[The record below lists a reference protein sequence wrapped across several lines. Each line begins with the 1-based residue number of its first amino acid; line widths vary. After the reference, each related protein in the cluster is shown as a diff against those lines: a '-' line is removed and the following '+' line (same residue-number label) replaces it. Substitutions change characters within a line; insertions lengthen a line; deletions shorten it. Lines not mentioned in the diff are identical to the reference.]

1 MKLSPAKRLYLALAA
16 VILMMLLG
24 GLLSWWPFSPHAR
37 ATGFFI
43 PLNTAIIVCIG
54 CILMYFFYKEFYYG
68 QLVRKKLNSK
78 LEEVVTLNRASND
91 RNWLLSRLND
101 MKENLLGIHKPES
114 LAHKCLTSFTETAGF
129 TAGALYYYEKEEAV
143 LRLCAGIHLPAEI
156 PVQLAIGEGLP
167 GDVATGRDIRIV
179 SQLPVHHRQTTHAGD
194 PVSPHMLVLV
204 PLLMGDELTGVLQLV
219 TANPVTPLQLQLL
232 ELVAGDVAV
241 ALHAAS
247 EREKVLV
254 LLQQVQA
261 QKEALYCQQEELRQS
276 NEELSRQSEILQA
289 SEEELRVQ
297 EEELR
302 QVNAEMAMKNTELE
316 TARQALSLKAAELE
330 ANSRYKSEF
339 LANMS
344 HELRTPLNSVLIL
357 AKMLEENKEGNLHP
371 RQVEYAAIMHKSG
384 SDLLRLI
391 NDILDLSKIEAGKV
405 ELSPEPVRIAAVIED
420 LDNLFGIVAQE
431 KQIQYLTKVAVNV
444 PAVITT
450 DRMRL
455 EQVIRNLLSNA
466 FKFTPAGG
474 RICLSWYVRPEN
486 ALCISVTDTGPGIP
500 PEKQQLIFDAF
511 HQGDGATTRKYGGTG
526 LGLSISR
533 ELMLLLKGAIHL
545 ESSSSQGSTF
555 TVILPVNAEPLQLRE
570 EAAPALYDAT
580 IRLPAEQK
588 DDRRHHSAT
597 GHRILV
603 IGTDIQ
609 MENKPDIRWDM
620 AASVPMAAGLLAKG
634 KYDCIILNLGRHP
647 ENGKASIAALRQ
659 MNTVAPAPVIVYI
672 DQDISPAEEQQMRK
686 QVAAII
692 RKTPFAADRLADEL
706 ERLLHNNKD
715 PETAPLTYR
724 QMPENILAGKQVLLV
739 DDDMRNVFSMSAL
752 LEEQGVCVLTAADGR
767 EALAVLDRHHEVD
780 LVLMDIMMPEMDGFE
795 AIRHLRGDR
804 RFIQLPVIA
813 ITAKAMPGDR
823 QQCLDAGASDYI
835 AKPVDSIK
843 LLSLLHVW
851 LS

>member
-1 MKLSPAKRLYLALAA
+1 MLL
-16 VILMMLLG
+16 MLLG
-24 GLLSWWPFSPHAR
+24 GLLSWWPFFPHAR
-37 ATGFFI
+37 ITGFI
-43 PLNTAIIVCIG
+43 LPLNTAIIVCTG
-54 CILMYFFYKEFYYG
+54 CILMYFFYREFYYG

-78 LEEVVTLNRASND
+78 LEEVVTLNRDAND

-101 MKENLLGIHKPES
+101 MKENLLGIHKTES
-114 LAHKCLTSFTETAGF
+114 LASQCLRSFIENAGF
-129 TAGALYYYEKEEAV
+129 TAGALYYYEKEEAM
-143 LRLCAGIHLPAEI
+143 LRVCSRIHLPVNI
-156 PVQLAIGEGLP
+156 PVQYAIGEGLP
-167 GDVATGRDIRIV
+167 GDAATGRDIRII
-179 SQLPVHHRQTTHAGD
+179 SQLPANHPLATAASDG
-194 PVSPHMLVLV
+194 VSLNMLVLV
-204 PLLMGDELTGVLQLV
+204 PLLMGDELTGVLELV

-232 ELVAGDVAV
+232 ELVSGDVAV
-241 ALHAAS
+241 ALHTAS
-247 EREKVLV
+247 EREKVMI
-254 LLQQVQA
+254 LLQQVQE

-276 NEELSRQSEILQA
+276 NNELSRQSEILQA

-357 AKMLEENKEGNLHP
+357 AKMLEENKEGNLLP

-420 LDNLFGIVAQE
+420 LDNLFGVVAQE
-431 KQIQYLTKVAVNV
+431 KQIQYTTEMAVNV

-450 DRMRL
+450 DKMRL

-486 ALCISVTDTGPGIP
+486 ALCISVMDTGPGIP
-500 PEKQQLIFDAF
+500 AEKQQLIFDAF

-545 ESSSSQGSTF
+545 ENSSPQGSTF
-555 TVILPVNAEPLQLRE
+555 TVILPLNTEPLRLRDD
-570 EAAPALYDAT
+570 AAPALYDAT
-580 IRLPAEQK
+580 IRTPVGQKGGRRRLPAP
-588 DDRRHHSAT
+588 
-597 GHRILV
+597 GPRILI

-609 MENKPDIRWDM
+609 TENKLDISCDM
-620 AASVPMAAGLLAKG
+620 ATDTAMAAGLLAMG
-634 KYDCIILNLGRHP
+634 KYDCIVLDLGRHP
-647 ENGKASIAALRQ
+647 EESKASLASLRK
-659 MNTVAPAPVIVYI
+659 MNTVTSVPVIVYI
-672 DQDISPAEEQQMRK
+672 DQDISAVEEQQIRK

-692 RKTPFAADRLADEL
+692 RKTPFATDRLADEL
-706 ERLLHNNKD
+706 EHLLNNGRH
-715 PETAPLTYR
+715 PARAHPSPGHLP
-724 QMPENILAGKQVLLV
+724 QNILAGKQVLLV

-752 LEEQGVCVLTAADGR
+752 LEEQGVCVLSAADGR
-767 EALAVLDRHHEVD
+767 EALAVLARHHQVD
-780 LVLMDIMMPEMDGFE
+780 LVLMDMMMPEMDGFE
-795 AIRHLRGDR
+795 AIRHIRSER
-804 RFIQLPVIA
+804 RFMQLPVIA

>member
-16 VILMMLLG
+16 VALLMLLG
-24 GLLSWWPFSPHAR
+24 GLLSWWPFFQHAR
-37 ATGFFI
+37 VTGFI
-43 PLNTAIIVCIG
+43 LPLNTAIIVCIG
-54 CILMYFFYKEFYYG
+54 CILMYFFYREFYYG

-78 LEEVVTLNRASND
+78 LEEVVTLNRESND
-91 RNWLLSRLND
+91 RNWLLSGLND
-101 MKENLLGIHKPES
+101 MKENLLGIHKTES
-114 LAHKCLTSFTETAGF
+114 LAYKCLRSFTENAGF
-129 TAGALYYYEKEEAV
+129 TAGALYYFEKEDAI
-143 LRLCAGIHLPAEI
+143 LRLCSSIYLPAEI
-156 PVQLAIGEGLP
+156 PTQFAIGEGLP
-167 GDVATGRDIRIV
+167 GDAATGRDIRII
-179 SQLPVHHRQTTHAGD
+179 SQLPVHHRQATAARD
-194 PVSPHMLVLV
+194 RIPPNMLVLV
-204 PLLMGDELTGVLQLV
+204 PLLMGEELTGVLELV
-219 TANPVTPLQLQLL
+219 TVNPVTPLQLQLL
-232 ELVAGDVAV
+232 ELVSGDVAV
-241 ALHAAS
+241 ALHAAR
-247 EREKVLV
+247 EREKVMV
-254 LLQQVQA
+254 LLQQVQE

-357 AKMLEENKEGNLHP
+357 AKMLEENKEGNLLP

-405 ELSPEPVRIAAVIED
+405 ELSPEAVRIAAVIED
-420 LDNLFGIVAQE
+420 LDNLFGVVAQE
-431 KQIQYLTKVAVNV
+431 KQIHYTTEIAVNV

-500 PEKQQLIFDAF
+500 SEKQQLIFDAF

-545 ESSSSQGSTF
+545 ESSSPQGSTF
-555 TVILPVNAEPLQLRE
+555 TVILPVNTEPLQLRE
-570 EAAPALYDAT
+570 DAAPALYDAT
-580 IRLPAEQK
+580 IRLPTEQK
-588 DDRRHHSAT
+588 GDRRHLSAN
-597 GHRILV
+597 GPRILV

-609 MENKPDIRWDM
+609 TENKLDITYDTAVNM
-620 AASVPMAAGLLAKG
+620 AMAAGLLATG
-634 KYDCIILNLGRHP
+634 KYDCIILDLGCRP
-647 ENGKASIAALRQ
+647 EESKASLAALQQ
-659 MNTVAPAPVIVYI
+659 MNTVPSAPVIVYI
-672 DQDISPAEEQQMRK
+672 DQDISAVEEQQIRK

-692 RKTPFAADRLADEL
+692 RKAPFSTDRLTDEL
-706 ERLLHNNKD
+706 ERLLNNGHH
-715 PETAPLTYR
+715 PATAPR
-724 QMPENILAGKQVLLV
+724 PHGHVPENILAGKQVLLV

-780 LVLMDIMMPEMDGFE
+780 LVLMDMMMPEMDGFE
-795 AIRHLRGDR
+795 AIRHIRSER
-804 RFIQLPVIA
+804 RFMQLPVIA

>member
-1 MKLSPAKRLYLALAA
+1 MKLSPAKRLYLGLAA
-16 VILMMLLG
+16 VSLLMLLG
-24 GLLSWWPFSPHAR
+24 GILSWWPFPQRAR
-37 ATGFFI
+37 VTGFML
-43 PLNTAIIVCIG
+43 PLNTAIILCIG

-78 LEEVVTLNRASND
+78 LEEVVTLNRESND

-114 LAHKCLTSFTETAGF
+114 LAYKCLLSFTEHAGF
-129 TAGALYYYEKEEAV
+129 AAGALYEYEKEEAL
-143 LRLCAGIHLPAEI
+143 LRLCSSVHLPADI
-156 PVQLAIGEGLP
+156 PVQLMPGEGLV
-167 GDVATGRDIRIV
+167 GDAATGRDIRII
-179 SQLPVHHRQTTHAGD
+179 SQLPVNYRNTSAAGAR
-194 PVSPHMLVLV
+194 PSPHMLVFV
-204 PLLMGDELTGVLQLV
+204 PLLMGDELTGVLELV
-219 TANPVTPLQLQLL
+219 TAKAVTPLQLQLL
-232 ELVAGDVAV
+232 ELVSGDVAV
-241 ALHAAS
+241 ALHAAR

-254 LLQQVQA
+254 LLQQVQE
-261 QKEALYCQQEELRQS
+261 QKEALYGQQEELRQS
-276 NEELSRQSEILQA
+276 NEELSRQSEFLQA

-357 AKMLEENKEGNLHP
+357 AKMLEENKEGNLFP
-371 RQVEYAAIMHKSG
+371 RQVEYAGIMHKSG

-405 ELSPEPVRIAAVIED
+405 ELTPEPVRIAAVIED
-420 LDNLFGIVAQE
+420 LDNLFGVVAQE
-431 KQIQYLTKVAVNV
+431 KQIQYTTEMAVNV

-450 DRMRL
+450 DRLRL

-466 FKFTPAGG
+466 FKFTPVGG
-474 RICLSWYVRPEN
+474 QISLSWYILPEN

-500 PEKQQLIFDAF
+500 AEKQQLIFDAF

-545 ESSSSQGSTF
+545 EKSSPQGSTF
-555 TVILPVNAEPLQLRE
+555 TVILPLNAEPLQLRDDTV
-570 EAAPALYDAT
+570 PGVQNAT
-580 IRLPAEQK
+580 IRFQTK
-588 DDRRHHSAT
+588 QNDDGRHLFA
-597 GHRILV
+597 GGQQILV
-603 IGTDIQ
+603 IGTEIFTG
-609 MENKPDIRWDM
+609 NKLNVRYDVAANM
-620 AASVPMAAGLLAKG
+620 AVAADLLAAG
-634 KYDCIILNLGRHP
+634 KYDCIILDMGCLP
-647 ENGKASIAALRQ
+647 QAGKAALATLQQ
-659 MNTVAPAPVIVYI
+659 MNTVAPTPVIVYI
-672 DQDISPAEEQQMRK
+672 DQDISASEEQQIRK

-692 RKTPFAADRLADEL
+692 RKTPFPTDRLADEL
-706 ERLLHNNKD
+706 ERLLNNKKP
-715 PETAPLTYR
+715 PEAAPRLPGHVTK
-724 QMPENILAGKQVLLV
+724 NILAGKKVLLV

-767 EALAVLDRHHEVD
+767 EALTVLEGHQMVD
-780 LVLMDIMMPEMDGFE
+780 LVLMDMMMPEMDGFE
-795 AIRHLRGDR
+795 AIRHIRNDR
-804 RFIQLPVIA
+804 RLMQLPVIA

-823 QQCLDAGASDYI
+823 QHCLDAGASDYI